1 MAERWQQWMP
11 FYIDRFRGS
20 MDVQAMDPAARNGFL
35 YLLATAWQT
44 NDCTVSADPAKL
56 ATASGLGEERWAL
69 FGQGILEKFEE
80 VEEGRLRNQVL
91 FQEWTAAKAIF
102 EKRRSG
108 AERTN
113 SRSPRAVR
121 AHTARSADTGTET
134 GTSTETEV
142 QKVAPIPREREPL
155 AGDASP
161 PAFTLP
167 LTGSRT
173 HTLTEADV
181 ASYQRTYPA
190 VDVRQELREVCQWLD
205 AHPDKHNR
213 SIVGLKQRLVRWMSK
228 EQDKGGSHGS
238 TAQGQACGTRTH
250 AAVDRQRI
258 AHDSIRTAA
267 ARRYGLGAL
276 HPDGP
281 DTGPLSQPDAPSR
294 NPGHVPRGVGGAG
307 PEVRASALSGRLIEG
322 HP

>member
-20 MDVQAMDPAARNGFL
+20 MDMQALGPMGRSGFI

-44 NDCTVSADPAKL
+44 DDCTLPADPAKL
-56 ATASGLGEERWAL
+56 ATASGFSEEEWAL
-69 FGQGILEKFEE
+69 YAPRILEKFEQ
-80 VEEGRLRNQVL
+80 VGDRLRNQVL
-91 FQEWTAAKAIF
+91 FKEWTAARDIF

-113 SRSPRAVR
+113 SRSPRAAR

-142 QKVAPIPREREPL
+142 QELAPIPSEPEPL

-228 EQDKGGSHGS
+228 EQDKGGKHGS
-238 TAQGQACGTRTH
+238 TAHGQTFGTRTH

-281 DTGPLSQPDAPSR
+281 DTGPLPQPDAPAR

-307 PEVRASALSGRLIEG
+307 SEVRASDLSGRFIEG